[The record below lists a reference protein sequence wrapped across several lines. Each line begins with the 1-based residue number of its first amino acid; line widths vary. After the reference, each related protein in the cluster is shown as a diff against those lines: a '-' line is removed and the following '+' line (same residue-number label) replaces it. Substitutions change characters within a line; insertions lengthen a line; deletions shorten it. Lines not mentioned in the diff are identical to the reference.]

1 MVHPDDIKLLAQL
14 YIKHTGATR
23 SGLGTNIGV
32 GQKFFFNL
40 FAGKGYHSDSGVKV
54 WIWFQENWPAD
65 LPWPWRGTPPLI
77 SEAGGPTAHHAAG
90 SCMDSAS

>member
-14 YIKHTGATR
+14 YMKHTGETR
-23 SGLGTNIGV
+23 SGLGTKIGV

-54 WIWFQENWPAD
+54 WVWLQENWPAD
-65 LPWPWRGTPPLI
+65 LPWPWRGSPPLVGETI
-77 SEAGGPTAHHAAG
+77 RPASSHIEG
-90 SCMDSAS
+90 SCPSPAS